1 MFTLFYVGAELWGD
15 VVLSL
20 LFWGLANEMTSL
32 QEAPLLYPLFGVGAN
47 IGQTVS
53 GKALSTFAAFAEH
66 RLAYA
71 TQLQVSPL
79 LTLSSRLENAQTD
92 FKVLPSAQQDLGTLL
107 SFLGGDPAAGWPHI
121 A

>member
-1 MFTLFYVGAELWGD
+1 MFTLFYVAAEMWGD

-53 GKALSTFAAFAEH
+53 GKALSTFSAFAEH
-66 RLAYA
+66 RLSYA
-71 TQLQVSPL
+71 TQLQVGARQNTSACFMHAAHL
-79 LTLSSRLENAQTD
+79 FSTIFINELHRGTD
-92 FKVLPSAQQDLGTLL
+92 
-107 SFLGGDPAAGWPHI
+107 
-121 A
+121 